1 MIPKVNEVSRQHE
14 SHPEET
20 EEELREH
27 QALHEE
33 PYVEHAS
40 NLKEQSL
47 GSIVHVKQE
56 REESEDESNT
66 HELEHNQ
73 LQTEQDLLFRQVLHF
88 ASYTLSTFL
97 KPPKKWMLRFP

>member
-33 PYVEHAS
+33 PYVKLAS
-40 NLKEQSL
+40 ELKEQSL

-56 REESEDESNT
+56 IEESEDESNT
-66 HELEHNQ
+66 HELEQNQ
-73 LQTEQDLLFRQVLHF
+73 LQVEQDLLFRQVFYF
-88 ASYTLSTFL
+88 AYCALSTFL
-97 KPPKKWMLRFP
+97 KLLNT

>member
-33 PYVEHAS
+33 PYNVEHAS
-40 NLKEQSL
+40 ELKEQSL

-56 REESEDESNT
+56 REESEDELNT
-66 HELEHNQ
+66 HELEQNKIQ
-73 LQTEQDLLFRQVLHF
+73 AEQDLLFRQVLHL
-88 ASYTLSTFL
+88 AYYSLYSLQ
-97 KPPKKWMLRFP
+97 KAPKKTR